1 MVWLSQFAHFLSLP
15 QHLNLVS
22 AHTSDE
28 WLHWTSLELD
38 NGGKISIDDRSRC
51 MIACLNG
58 GSSNTVLRIWSIFT
72 HVNVT
77 WQYISGAEVIEKTK
91 KNHCSALLSFSGC
104 YITFT
109 YWTDWALLSPLV
121 AIFPSIDCIWECRQR
136 QRSHANGPA
145 TLVLASFILLPYK
158 QQVNCFPFLFD
169 QGTGQFN
176 FLSAVL
182 LSIYGKIFGPVSDHR
197 SKSELRW
204 LSQGRNCLVRTIE
217 LASGRN

>member
-1 MVWLSQFAHFLSLP
+1 MCDCMFKWWEFKH
-15 QHLNLVS
+15 VS
-22 AHTSDE
+22 ANLKHIYICEHDLTIHQ
-28 WLHWTSLELD
+28 W
-38 NGGKISIDDRSRC
+38 C
-51 MIACLNG
+51 
-58 GSSNTVLRIWSIFT
+58 WS
-72 HVNVT
+72 HRK
-77 WQYISGAEVIEKTK
+77 EK

-169 QGTGQFN
+169 QVTGQFN
-176 FLSAVL
+176 FFLSAVVR
-182 LSIYGKIFGPVSDHR
+182 IY
-197 SKSELRW
+197 
-204 LSQGRNCLVRTIE
+204 CLFMERYLDQSLITEVNQ
-217 LASGRN
+217 SCGG